1 MTFTA
6 IATTLALLITIGVA
20 AWQVGSLH
28 TRTHAATTSLP
39 RRSGGPGR
47 PASSQASVRTPPPA
61 PSGRPA
67 GGSAVAIAP
76 AAVHAPHVHQVA
88 NLLTDYFAAIN
99 HHDFQSY
106 VRLFIPAIQ
115 ATMQHFGRGY
125 RSTVDSGA
133 VLTGVVA
140 TGPQGLAATVTF
152 TSHQNPAA
160 SPDHAAC
167 NHWDITIFLK
177 QRGNSYRIGH
187 PRPGFPNSVQPCA

>member
-1 MTFTA
+1 
-6 IATTLALLITIGVA
+6 
-20 AWQVGSLH
+20 
-28 TRTHAATTSLP
+28 
-39 RRSGGPGR
+39 
-47 PASSQASVRTPPPA
+47 
-61 PSGRPA
+61 
-67 GGSAVAIAP
+67 VAIAP
-76 AAVHAPHVHQVA
+76 TAAHAPHVHQVA
-88 NLLTDYFAAIN
+88 ALLTSYFSAIN
-99 HHDFQSY
+99 HHDFQGY

-133 VLTGVVA
+133 VLTGVAA

-177 QRGNSYRIGH
+177 QRGNSYRIRR
-187 PRPGFPNSVQPCA
+187 PRPGFPHSVRACA